1 MTMTCNLEWK
11 EIQDELKENQIPHD
25 KLDLTSWVFQVKLQD
40 LKEQLLKKLI
50 FGKVATH
57 VHVIEFQKS
66 RLPHAHILIILRP

>member
-1 MTMTCNLEWK
+1 MGFSSKVTRFEGTIIE
-11 EIQDELKENQIPHD
+11 
-25 KLDLTSWVFQVKLQD
+25 
-40 LKEQLLKKLI
+40 KLI